1 MRKKCKVYVGCI
13 LLVEA
18 LGALTGYFL
27 QSGIDYYNANV
38 VKPPFAPPS
47 ALFPIVWTVL
57 YALMGYGLARIL
69 REEPFEQKTKCVILF
84 IIQLFLNL
92 LWCFIFFG
100 KQEFGLAF
108 FVLVALWLAI
118 WLMFFA
124 WKEAD
129 KTAAYLQIPYLLWV
143 TYAGYLNFMIRIFNP

>member
-1 MRKKCKVYVGCI
+1 MIKKCKIYVGCI

-18 LGALTGYFL
+18 LGALTGYL
-27 QSGIDYYNANV
+27 LRSGIDYYNANA
-38 VKPPFAPPS
+38 VKSPLTPPS
-47 ALFPIVWTVL
+47 VLFPIVWTIL

-69 REEPFEQKTKCVILF
+69 REEPSEQKTKCLILF

-92 LWCFIFFG
+92 LWSFVFFG

-108 FVLVALWLAI
+108 FILVALWLAI

-124 WKEAD
+124 WKELD
-129 KTAAYLQIPYLLWV
+129 KTAAYLQIPYLIWV
-143 TYAGYLNFMIRIFNP
+143 TYAGYLNFMVRILNP